1 MAFVFSFWYIVAL
14 ILVAGIIASIVVF
27 LKMDKKDKVL
37 IEEFIKQNQLA
48 EEIVEPVVET
58 ESKE

>member
-1 MAFVFSFWYIVAL
+1 MAFVFSFWYIIAL
-14 ILVAGIIASIVVF
+14 ILVAGIVASVVVF

-37 IEEFIKQNQLA
+37 IEEFIKQNQPA
-48 EEIVEPVVET
+48 EETAEPVVET